1 MKTYR
6 GWFFAIAALWASI
19 ASAQDFRVSL
29 LGTGSPN
36 PAIERFGMSTLVEA
50 GPEKLIFDAGRGS
63 SMRLWQLRVPIGS
76 VNAVFISHF
85 HSDHTIGLPDLWL
98 TGWIQRPYGG
108 RKTPFVVYGPKGTV
122 AMMDALGK
130 AYAEDVRIR
139 VIDEKAPPAGAA
151 IEAHEHEAGVIY
163 ERNGV
168 KVTAITVDHGDDIKP
183 AFGWRVDYRG
193 HSVVISGDTRYDPK
207 LAEAAKGTDLL
218 IHEVSAA
225 TPEVLADSGIARAI
239 FAHHTTPQDAGRV
252 FVQAKPKLAV
262 YSHLVLIGD
271 ATRAPPSLDEL
282 VRQTRETYAGPLVV
296 GKDLMRF
303 EIGDDGVKVVEPK

>member
-6 GWFFAIAALWASI
+6 AWLFAIATLWASI

-50 GPEKLIFDAGRGS
+50 GPEKLVFDAGRGS
-63 SMRLWQLRVPIGS
+63 SMRLWQLRLPIGS

-85 HSDHTIGLPDLWL
+85 HSDHTVGLPDLWL

-108 RKTPFVVYGPKGTV
+108 RKTPFVVYGPKGTTTI
-122 AMMDALGK
+122 MDALK
-130 AYAEDVRIR
+130 TAYAEDVRIR
-139 VIDEKAPPAGAA
+139 IDDEKAPPQGAA
-151 IEAHEHEAGVIY
+151 IEAHDHDAGVIY

-168 KVTAITVDHGDDIKP
+168 KVTAITVDHGDAIKP

-252 FVQAKPKLAV
+252 FTTAKPKLAV

-271 ATRAPPSLDEL
+271 ATRAPPGLDEL

-296 GKDLMRF
+296 GQDLMRF